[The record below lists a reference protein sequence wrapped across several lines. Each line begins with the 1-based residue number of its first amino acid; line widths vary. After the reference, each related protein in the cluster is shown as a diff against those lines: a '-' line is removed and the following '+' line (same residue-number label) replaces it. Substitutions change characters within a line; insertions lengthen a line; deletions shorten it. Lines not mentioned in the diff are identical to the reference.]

1 MNLINLKNK
10 KVLITGGTAG
20 IGLSILESFYKLEAD
35 IFTIGTNVENLKN
48 IQSSFPKIKTS
59 NFNLENHQKIEE
71 LVKEVKEKLGGL
83 DIVINNA
90 GITKD
95 NLAIRMSDEEW
106 NKVIN
111 INLTAVFLICKYSIK
126 AMMKQDAGSII
137 NISSIVGHTGNFGQ
151 ANYSSAKAGIVAM
164 SKSLA
169 KEYAKKNI
177 RINCISPGFIDT
189 KMTKNINEEFKK
201 KLIENIPMGF
211 CECCEWRFN
220 IDARRNCKR
229 RCVDYGRWLLSQR
242 AIQAAADEMAARLG
256 HVVHFQLSQ
265 LPARDHVS
273 WSGFYTR

>member
-10 KVLITGGTAG
+10 KVFITGGTAG

-35 IFTIGTNVENLKN
+35 IFTIGTNVENLKT
-48 IQSSFPKIKTS
+48 IQSNFPKIKTV

-71 LVKEVKEKLGGL
+71 LVKEAKDKLGGL

-126 AMMKQDAGSII
+126 DMMKQDAGSII

-201 KLIENIPMGF
+201 KLIENIPMGKLGTG
-211 CECCEWRFN
+211 N
-220 IDARRNCKR
+220 DIANCALFLAS
-229 RCVDYGRWLLSQR
+229 DLSSY
-242 AIQAAADEMAARLG
+242 ITGETIHVNGGMYMA
-256 HVVHFQLSQ
+256 
-265 LPARDHVS
+265 
-273 WSGFYTR
+273 

>member
-10 KVLITGGTAG
+10 KVFITGGTAG

-35 IFTIGTNVENLKN
+35 IFTIGTNVENLKT
-48 IQSSFPKIKTS
+48 IQSNFPKIKTS

-71 LVKEVKEKLGGL
+71 LVKEAKEKLGGL

-90 GITKD
+90 GVTKD

-126 AMMKQDAGSII
+126 VMMKQDSGSII

-164 SKSLA
+164 SLPVPNFPIGIFSISFFLNSSL
-169 KEYAKKNI
+169 I
-177 RINCISPGFIDT
+177 FLVIFVSINPGDIQFT
-189 KMTKNINEEFKK
+189 
-201 KLIENIPMGF
+201 LIF
-211 CECCEWRFN
+211 FF
-220 IDARRNCKR
+220 A
-229 RCVDYGRWLLSQR
+229 YSF
-242 AIQAAADEMAARLG
+242 ARL
-256 HVVHFQLSQ
+256 FDIATI
-265 LPARDHVS
+265 PALALE
-273 WSGFYTR
+273 

>member
-10 KVLITGGTAG
+10 KVFITGGTAG

-35 IFTIGTNVENLKN
+35 IFTIGTNVENLKT
-48 IQSSFPKIKTS
+48 IQSNFPKIKTI

-71 LVKEVKEKLGGL
+71 LVKEAKDKLGGL

-201 KLIENIPMGF
+201 KLIENIPMGKLGTG
-211 CECCEWRFN
+211 N
-220 IDARRNCKR
+220 DIANCALFLAS
-229 RCVDYGRWLLSQR
+229 DLSSY
-242 AIQAAADEMAARLG
+242 ITGETIHVNGGMYMA
-256 HVVHFQLSQ
+256 
-265 LPARDHVS
+265 
-273 WSGFYTR
+273 

>member
-10 KVLITGGTAG
+10 KVFITGGTAG

-35 IFTIGTNVENLKN
+35 IFTIGTNVENLKT
-48 IQSSFPKIKTS
+48 IQSNFPKIKTV
-59 NFNLENHQKIEE
+59 NFNLEDHQKIEE
-71 LVKEVKEKLGGL
+71 LVKEAKDKLGGL

-164 SKSLA
+164 SESLA

-201 KLIENIPMGF
+201 KLIENIPMGKLGTG
-211 CECCEWRFN
+211 N
-220 IDARRNCKR
+220 DIANCALFLAS
-229 RCVDYGRWLLSQR
+229 DLSSY
-242 AIQAAADEMAARLG
+242 ITGETIHVNGGMYMA
-256 HVVHFQLSQ
+256 
-265 LPARDHVS
+265 
-273 WSGFYTR
+273 

>member
-10 KVLITGGTAG
+10 KVFITGGTSG
-20 IGLSILESFYKLEAD
+20 IGLSILENFSKLEAD
-35 IFTIGTNVENLKN
+35 IFTIGTNVENLKT
-48 IQSSFPKIKTS
+48 IQNNFPKIKTS

-71 LVKEVKEKLGGL
+71 LVKEAKEKLGGL

-126 AMMKQDAGSII
+126 VMMKQDSGSII

-151 ANYSSAKAGIVAM
+151 ANYSSAKAGIIAM

-177 RINCISPGFIDT
+177 RVNCISPGFIDT
-189 KMTKNINEEFKK
+189 KMTKSINEEFKK
-201 KLIENIPMGF
+201 KLIENIPMGKLGSG
-211 CECCEWRFN
+211 N
-220 IDARRNCKR
+220 DIANCAIFLAS
-229 RCVDYGRWLLSQR
+229 DLSSY
-242 AIQAAADEMAARLG
+242 ITGETIHVNGGMYMA
-256 HVVHFQLSQ
+256 
-265 LPARDHVS
+265 
-273 WSGFYTR
+273 

>member
-1 MNLINLKNK
+1 MNLINLKSK
-10 KVLITGGTAG
+10 KVFITGGTAG

-35 IFTIGTNVENLKN
+35 IFTIGTNVENLKT
-48 IQSSFPKIKTS
+48 IQSNFPKIKTS
-59 NFNLENHQKIEE
+59 NFNLENHQKIEG
-71 LVKEVKEKLGGL
+71 LVKEAKEKLGGL

-126 AMMKQDAGSII
+126 VMMKQDAGSII

-201 KLIENIPMGF
+201 KLIENIPMGKLGTG
-211 CECCEWRFN
+211 N
-220 IDARRNCKR
+220 DIANCALFLAS
-229 RCVDYGRWLLSQR
+229 DLSSY
-242 AIQAAADEMAARLG
+242 ITGETI
-256 HVVHFQLSQ
+256 HVNGGMYMS
-265 LPARDHVS
+265 
-273 WSGFYTR
+273 

>member
-1 MNLINLKNK
+1 MNLINLKSK
-10 KVLITGGTAG
+10 KVFITGGTAG
-20 IGLSILESFYKLEAD
+20 IGLSILESFCKLEAD
-35 IFTIGTNVENLKN
+35 IFTIGTNVENLKT
-48 IQSSFPKIKTS
+48 IQNKFPKIKTS

-71 LVKEVKEKLGGL
+71 LVKDAKEKLGGL

-90 GITKD
+90 GVTKD
-95 NLAIRMSDEEW
+95 NLAIRMSNEEW

-126 AMMKQDAGSII
+126 VMMKQDSGSII

-201 KLIENIPMGF
+201 KLIENIPMGKLGTG
-211 CECCEWRFN
+211 N
-220 IDARRNCKR
+220 DIANCALFLAS
-229 RCVDYGRWLLSQR
+229 DLSSY
-242 AIQAAADEMAARLG
+242 ITGETIHVNGGMYMA
-256 HVVHFQLSQ
+256 
-265 LPARDHVS
+265 
-273 WSGFYTR
+273 

>member
-10 KVLITGGTAG
+10 KVFITGGTAG
-20 IGLSILESFYKLEAD
+20 IGLSILESLYKLEAD
-35 IFTIGTNVENLKN
+35 IFTIGTNVENLTA
-48 IQSSFPKIKTS
+48 IQSNFPKIKTS

-71 LVKEVKEKLGGL
+71 LVKEAKEKLGGL
-83 DIVINNA
+83 DVVINNA

-126 AMMKQDAGSII
+126 VMMKQDAGSII

-201 KLIENIPMGF
+201 KLIENIPMGKLGTG
-211 CECCEWRFN
+211 N
-220 IDARRNCKR
+220 DIANCALFLAS
-229 RCVDYGRWLLSQR
+229 DLSSY
-242 AIQAAADEMAARLG
+242 ITGETIHVNGGMYMA
-256 HVVHFQLSQ
+256 
-265 LPARDHVS
+265 
-273 WSGFYTR
+273 

>member
-10 KVLITGGTAG
+10 KVFITGGTSG
-20 IGLSILESFYKLEAD
+20 IGLSILENFYKLEAD
-35 IFTIGTNVENLKN
+35 IFTIGTNVENLKT
-48 IQSSFPKIKTS
+48 IQNNFPKIKTS

-71 LVKEVKEKLGGL
+71 LVKEAKEKLGGL

-126 AMMKQDAGSII
+126 VMMKQDSGSII

-151 ANYSSAKAGIVAM
+151 ANYSSTKAGIIAM

-177 RINCISPGFIDT
+177 RVNCISPGFIDT
-189 KMTKNINEEFKK
+189 KMTKNINAEFKK
-201 KLIENIPMGF
+201 KLIENIPMGKLG
-211 CECCEWRFN
+211 N
-220 IDARRNCKR
+220 GNDIANCAIFLAS
-229 RCVDYGRWLLSQR
+229 DLSSY
-242 AIQAAADEMAARLG
+242 ITGETIHVNGGMYMA
-256 HVVHFQLSQ
+256 
-265 LPARDHVS
+265 
-273 WSGFYTR
+273 

>member
-10 KVLITGGTAG
+10 KVFITGGTAG

-35 IFTIGTNVENLKN
+35 IFTIGTNVENLKT
-48 IQSSFPKIKTS
+48 IQNNFPKIKTS

-71 LVKEVKEKLGGL
+71 LVKEAKEKLGGL
-83 DIVINNA
+83 DVVINNA
-90 GITKD
+90 GVTKD

-106 NKVIN
+106 NKVIS

-126 AMMKQDAGSII
+126 AMMKQDSGSII

-177 RINCISPGFIDT
+177 RVNCISPGFIDT

-201 KLIENIPMGF
+201 KLIENIPMGKLGTG
-211 CECCEWRFN
+211 N
-220 IDARRNCKR
+220 DIANCALFLAS
-229 RCVDYGRWLLSQR
+229 DLSSY
-242 AIQAAADEMAARLG
+242 ITGETIHVNGGMYMA
-256 HVVHFQLSQ
+256 
-265 LPARDHVS
+265 
-273 WSGFYTR
+273 

>member
-10 KVLITGGTAG
+10 KVFITGGTSG
-20 IGLSILESFYKLEAD
+20 IGFSILENFYKLDAD
-35 IFTIGTNVENLKN
+35 IFTIGTNIENLKT
-48 IQSSFPKIKTS
+48 IQNNFPKIKTS

-71 LVKEVKEKLGGL
+71 LVKEAKEKLGGL

-126 AMMKQDAGSII
+126 VMMKQDSGSII

-151 ANYSSAKAGIVAM
+151 ANYSSAKAGIIAM

-177 RINCISPGFIDT
+177 RVNCISPGFIDT
-189 KMTKNINEEFKK
+189 KMTKSINEEFKK
-201 KLIENIPMGF
+201 KLIENIPMGKLG
-211 CECCEWRFN
+211 N
-220 IDARRNCKR
+220 GNDIANCAIFLAS
-229 RCVDYGRWLLSQR
+229 DLSSY
-242 AIQAAADEMAARLG
+242 ITGETIHVNGGMYMA
-256 HVVHFQLSQ
+256 
-265 LPARDHVS
+265 
-273 WSGFYTR
+273 

>member
-10 KVLITGGTAG
+10 KVFITGGTAG

-35 IFTIGTNVENLKN
+35 IFTIGTNVENLKT
-48 IQSSFPKIKTS
+48 IQSNFPKIKTS
-59 NFNLENHQKIEE
+59 NFNLENHQKIEG
-71 LVKEVKEKLGGL
+71 LVKEAKEKLGGL

-126 AMMKQDAGSII
+126 VMMKQDAGSII

-189 KMTKNINEEFKK
+189 KMTKSINEEFKK
-201 KLIENIPMGF
+201 KLIENIPMGKLGTG
-211 CECCEWRFN
+211 N
-220 IDARRNCKR
+220 DIANCALFLAS
-229 RCVDYGRWLLSQR
+229 DLSSY
-242 AIQAAADEMAARLG
+242 ITGETIHVNGGMYMA
-256 HVVHFQLSQ
+256 
-265 LPARDHVS
+265 
-273 WSGFYTR
+273 

>member
-10 KVLITGGTAG
+10 KVFITGGTAG

-35 IFTIGTNVENLKN
+35 IFTIGTNVENLKT
-48 IQSSFPKIKTS
+48 IQSNFPKIKTA

-71 LVKEVKEKLGGL
+71 LVKEAKDKLGGL

-169 KEYAKKNI
+169 KEYAKRNI

-201 KLIENIPMGF
+201 KLIENIPMGKLGTG
-211 CECCEWRFN
+211 N
-220 IDARRNCKR
+220 DIANCALFLAS
-229 RCVDYGRWLLSQR
+229 DLSSY
-242 AIQAAADEMAARLG
+242 ITGETIHVNGGMYMA
-256 HVVHFQLSQ
+256 
-265 LPARDHVS
+265 
-273 WSGFYTR
+273 

>member
-35 IFTIGTNVENLKN
+35 IFTIGTNIENLKN

-71 LVKEVKEKLGGL
+71 LIKEVKEKLGGL

-95 NLAIRMSDEEW
+95 NLAIRMSHEEW

-201 KLIENIPMGF
+201 KLIENIPMGKLGTG
-211 CECCEWRFN
+211 N
-220 IDARRNCKR
+220 DIANCALFLAS
-229 RCVDYGRWLLSQR
+229 DLSSY
-242 AIQAAADEMAARLG
+242 ITGETIHVNGGMYMA
-256 HVVHFQLSQ
+256 
-265 LPARDHVS
+265 
-273 WSGFYTR
+273 

>member
-10 KVLITGGTAG
+10 KVFITGGTAG

-35 IFTIGTNVENLKN
+35 IFTIGTNVENLKT
-48 IQSSFPKIKTS
+48 IQSNFPKIKTA

-71 LVKEVKEKLGGL
+71 LVKEAKDKLGGL

-189 KMTKNINEEFKK
+189 KMTKNINEEFKN
-201 KLIENIPMGF
+201 KLIENIPMGKLGTG
-211 CECCEWRFN
+211 N
-220 IDARRNCKR
+220 DIANCALFLAS
-229 RCVDYGRWLLSQR
+229 DLSSY
-242 AIQAAADEMAARLG
+242 ITGETIHVNGGMYMA
-256 HVVHFQLSQ
+256 
-265 LPARDHVS
+265 
-273 WSGFYTR
+273 

>member
-1 MNLINLKNK
+1 
-10 KVLITGGTAG
+10 
-20 IGLSILESFYKLEAD
+20 
-35 IFTIGTNVENLKN
+35 
-48 IQSSFPKIKTS
+48 
-59 NFNLENHQKIEE
+59 
-71 LVKEVKEKLGGL
+71 L

-90 GITKD
+90 GVTKD

-126 AMMKQDAGSII
+126 VMMKQDSGSII

-177 RINCISPGFIDT
+177 RVNCISPGFIDT

-201 KLIENIPMGF
+201 KLIENIPMGKLGTG
-211 CECCEWRFN
+211 N
-220 IDARRNCKR
+220 DIANCALFLAS
-229 RCVDYGRWLLSQR
+229 DLSGY
-242 AIQAAADEMAARLG
+242 ITGETIHVNGGMYMA
-256 HVVHFQLSQ
+256 
-265 LPARDHVS
+265 
-273 WSGFYTR
+273 

>member
-10 KVLITGGTAG
+10 KVFITGGTAG

-35 IFTIGTNVENLKN
+35 IFTIGTNIENLKT
-48 IQSSFPKIKTS
+48 IQSNFPKIKTA

-71 LVKEVKEKLGGL
+71 LVKEAKDKLGGL

-201 KLIENIPMGF
+201 KLIENIPMGKLGTG
-211 CECCEWRFN
+211 N
-220 IDARRNCKR
+220 DIANCALFLAS
-229 RCVDYGRWLLSQR
+229 DLSSY
-242 AIQAAADEMAARLG
+242 ITGETIHVNGGMYMA
-256 HVVHFQLSQ
+256 
-265 LPARDHVS
+265 
-273 WSGFYTR
+273 

>member
-10 KVLITGGTAG
+10 KVFITGGTAG

-35 IFTIGTNVENLKN
+35 IFTIGTNVENLKT
-48 IQSSFPKIKTS
+48 IQSNFPKIKTV

-71 LVKEVKEKLGGL
+71 LVKEAKDKLGGL

-126 AMMKQDAGSII
+126 AMMKQDIGSII

-201 KLIENIPMGF
+201 KLIENIPMGKLGTG
-211 CECCEWRFN
+211 N
-220 IDARRNCKR
+220 DIANCALFLAS
-229 RCVDYGRWLLSQR
+229 DLSSY
-242 AIQAAADEMAARLG
+242 ITGETIHVNGGMYMA
-256 HVVHFQLSQ
+256 
-265 LPARDHVS
+265 
-273 WSGFYTR
+273 

>member
-10 KVLITGGTAG
+10 KVFITGGTAG

-35 IFTIGTNVENLKN
+35 IFTIGTNVENLKT
-48 IQSSFPKIKTS
+48 IQSNFPKIKTV
-59 NFNLENHQKIEE
+59 NFNLEDHQKIEE
-71 LVKEVKEKLGGL
+71 LVKEAKDKLGGL

-201 KLIENIPMGF
+201 KLIENIPMGKLGTG
-211 CECCEWRFN
+211 N
-220 IDARRNCKR
+220 DIANCALFLAS
-229 RCVDYGRWLLSQR
+229 DLSSY
-242 AIQAAADEMAARLG
+242 ITGETIHVNGGMYMA
-256 HVVHFQLSQ
+256 
-265 LPARDHVS
+265 
-273 WSGFYTR
+273 

>member
-10 KVLITGGTAG
+10 KVFITGGTSG
-20 IGLSILESFYKLEAD
+20 IGLSILENFYKLEAD
-35 IFTIGTNVENLKN
+35 IFTIGTNVENLKT
-48 IQSSFPKIKTS
+48 IQNNFPKIKTS

-71 LVKEVKEKLGGL
+71 LVKEAKEKLGGL

-126 AMMKQDAGSII
+126 VMMKQDSGSII

-151 ANYSSAKAGIVAM
+151 ANYSSTKAGIIAM

-177 RINCISPGFIDT
+177 RVNCISPGFIDT

-201 KLIENIPMGF
+201 KLIENIPMGKLG
-211 CECCEWRFN
+211 N
-220 IDARRNCKR
+220 GNDIANCAIFLAS
-229 RCVDYGRWLLSQR
+229 DLSSY
-242 AIQAAADEMAARLG
+242 ITGETIHVNGGMYMA
-256 HVVHFQLSQ
+256 
-265 LPARDHVS
+265 
-273 WSGFYTR
+273 

>member
-10 KVLITGGTAG
+10 KVFITGGTSG
-20 IGLSILESFYKLEAD
+20 IGLSILENFYKLDAD
-35 IFTIGTNVENLKN
+35 IFTIGTNVENLKT
-48 IQSSFPKIKTS
+48 IQNNFPKIKTS

-71 LVKEVKEKLGGL
+71 LVKEAKEKLGGL

-126 AMMKQDAGSII
+126 VMMKQDSGSII

-151 ANYSSAKAGIVAM
+151 ANYSSTKAGIIAM

-177 RINCISPGFIDT
+177 RVNCISPGFIDT

-201 KLIENIPMGF
+201 KLIENIPMGKLG
-211 CECCEWRFN
+211 N
-220 IDARRNCKR
+220 GNDIANCAIFLAS
-229 RCVDYGRWLLSQR
+229 DLSSY
-242 AIQAAADEMAARLG
+242 ITGETIHVNGGMYMA
-256 HVVHFQLSQ
+256 
-265 LPARDHVS
+265 
-273 WSGFYTR
+273 

>member
-10 KVLITGGTAG
+10 KVFITGGTSG
-20 IGLSILESFYKLEAD
+20 IGLSVLENFYKLEAD
-35 IFTIGTNVENLKN
+35 IFTIGTNVENLKT
-48 IQSSFPKIKTS
+48 IQNNFPKIKTS

-71 LVKEVKEKLGGL
+71 LVKEAKEKLGGL

-95 NLAIRMSDEEW
+95 NLAIRMSYEEW

-126 AMMKQDAGSII
+126 VMMKQDSGSII

-151 ANYSSAKAGIVAM
+151 ANYSSAKAGIIAM

-177 RINCISPGFIDT
+177 RVNCISPGFIDT
-189 KMTKNINEEFKK
+189 KMTKSINEEFKK
-201 KLIENIPMGF
+201 KLMENIPMGKLG
-211 CECCEWRFN
+211 N
-220 IDARRNCKR
+220 GNDIANCAIFLAS
-229 RCVDYGRWLLSQR
+229 DLSSY
-242 AIQAAADEMAARLG
+242 ITGETIHVNGGMYMA
-256 HVVHFQLSQ
+256 
-265 LPARDHVS
+265 
-273 WSGFYTR
+273 

>member
-1 MNLINLKNK
+1 MNLINLKHK
-10 KVLITGGTAG
+10 KVFITGGTAG

-35 IFTIGTNVENLKN
+35 IFTIGTNIENLKT
-48 IQSSFPKIKTS
+48 IQGNFPKIKTA

-71 LVKEVKEKLGGL
+71 LVKEAKDKLGGL

-111 INLTAVFLICKYSIK
+111 VNLTAVFLICKYSIK

-169 KEYAKKNI
+169 KEYAKRNI

-201 KLIENIPMGF
+201 KLIENIPMGKLGTG
-211 CECCEWRFN
+211 N
-220 IDARRNCKR
+220 DIANCALFLAS
-229 RCVDYGRWLLSQR
+229 DLSSY
-242 AIQAAADEMAARLG
+242 ITGETIHVNGGMYMA
-256 HVVHFQLSQ
+256 
-265 LPARDHVS
+265 
-273 WSGFYTR
+273 

>member
-10 KVLITGGTAG
+10 KVFITGGTAG

-35 IFTIGTNVENLKN
+35 IFTIGTNVENLKT
-48 IQSSFPKIKTS
+48 IQSNFPKIKTS

-71 LVKEVKEKLGGL
+71 LVKEAKEKLGGL

-90 GITKD
+90 GVTKD

-106 NKVIN
+106 NKVIS

-126 AMMKQDAGSII
+126 AMMKQDSGSII

-177 RINCISPGFIDT
+177 RVNCISPGFIDT

-201 KLIENIPMGF
+201 KLIENIPMGKLGTG
-211 CECCEWRFN
+211 N
-220 IDARRNCKR
+220 DIANCALFLAS
-229 RCVDYGRWLLSQR
+229 DLSSY
-242 AIQAAADEMAARLG
+242 ITGETIHVNGGMYMA
-256 HVVHFQLSQ
+256 
-265 LPARDHVS
+265 
-273 WSGFYTR
+273 

>member
-10 KVLITGGTAG
+10 KVFITGGASG
-20 IGLSILESFYKLEAD
+20 IGLSILEIFYKLDAD
-35 IFTIGTNVENLKN
+35 IFTIGTNVENLKT
-48 IQSSFPKIKTS
+48 IQNNFPKIKTS

-71 LVKEVKEKLGGL
+71 LVKEAKEKLGGL

-126 AMMKQDAGSII
+126 VMMKQDSGSII

-151 ANYSSAKAGIVAM
+151 ANYSSAKAGIIAM

-177 RINCISPGFIDT
+177 RVNCISPGFIDT

-201 KLIENIPMGF
+201 KLIENIPMGKLG
-211 CECCEWRFN
+211 N
-220 IDARRNCKR
+220 GNDIANCAIFLAS
-229 RCVDYGRWLLSQR
+229 DLSSY
-242 AIQAAADEMAARLG
+242 ITGETIHVNGGMYMA
-256 HVVHFQLSQ
+256 
-265 LPARDHVS
+265 
-273 WSGFYTR
+273 

>member
-10 KVLITGGTAG
+10 KVFITGGTAG

-35 IFTIGTNVENLKN
+35 IFTIGTNVENLKT
-48 IQSSFPKIKTS
+48 IQSNFPKIKTA

-71 LVKEVKEKLGGL
+71 LVKEAKDKLGGL

-151 ANYSSAKAGIVAM
+151 ANYSSTKAGIVAM

-201 KLIENIPMGF
+201 KLIENIPMGKLGTG
-211 CECCEWRFN
+211 N
-220 IDARRNCKR
+220 DIANCALFLAS
-229 RCVDYGRWLLSQR
+229 DLSSY
-242 AIQAAADEMAARLG
+242 ITGETIHVNGGMYMA
-256 HVVHFQLSQ
+256 
-265 LPARDHVS
+265 
-273 WSGFYTR
+273 

>member
-10 KVLITGGTAG
+10 KVFITGGTSG
-20 IGLSILESFYKLEAD
+20 IGFSILENFYKLDAD
-35 IFTIGTNVENLKN
+35 IFTIGTNVENLKT
-48 IQSSFPKIKTS
+48 IQNNFPKIKTS

-71 LVKEVKEKLGGL
+71 LVKEAKEKLGGL
-83 DIVINNA
+83 DVVINNA

-126 AMMKQDAGSII
+126 VMMKQDSGSII

-151 ANYSSAKAGIVAM
+151 ANYSSAKAGIIAM

-177 RINCISPGFIDT
+177 RVNCISPGFINT
-189 KMTKNINEEFKK
+189 KMTKSINEEFKK
-201 KLIENIPMGF
+201 KLIENIPMGKLG
-211 CECCEWRFN
+211 N
-220 IDARRNCKR
+220 GNDIANCAIFLAS
-229 RCVDYGRWLLSQR
+229 DLSSY
-242 AIQAAADEMAARLG
+242 ITGETIHVNGGMYMA
-256 HVVHFQLSQ
+256 
-265 LPARDHVS
+265 
-273 WSGFYTR
+273 

>member
-1 MNLINLKNK
+1 MNLINFKNK
-10 KVLITGGTAG
+10 KVFITGGTAA

-35 IFTIGTNVENLKN
+35 IFTIGTNIENLKS
-48 IQSSFPKIKTS
+48 IQNNFPKIKTS

-71 LVKEVKEKLGGL
+71 LVKEAKDKLGGL
-83 DIVINNA
+83 DVVINNA

-126 AMMKQDAGSII
+126 AMMKQDSGSII

-177 RINCISPGFIDT
+177 RVNCISPGFIDT

-201 KLIENIPMGF
+201 KLIENIPMGKLGSG
-211 CECCEWRFN
+211 N
-220 IDARRNCKR
+220 DIANCAIFLAS
-229 RCVDYGRWLLSQR
+229 DLSSY
-242 AIQAAADEMAARLG
+242 ITGETIHVNGGMYMA
-256 HVVHFQLSQ
+256 
-265 LPARDHVS
+265 
-273 WSGFYTR
+273 

>member
-189 KMTKNINEEFKK
+189 KMN
-201 KLIENIPMGF
+201 
-211 CECCEWRFN
+211 
-220 IDARRNCKR
+220 
-229 RCVDYGRWLLSQR
+229 
-242 AIQAAADEMAARLG
+242 
-256 HVVHFQLSQ
+256 
-265 LPARDHVS
+265 
-273 WSGFYTR
+273 

>member
-10 KVLITGGTAG
+10 KVFITGGTAG

-35 IFTIGTNVENLKN
+35 IFTIGTNVENLKT
-48 IQSSFPKIKTS
+48 IQSNFPKIKTV

-71 LVKEVKEKLGGL
+71 LVKEAKDKLGGL

-201 KLIENIPMGF
+201 KLIENIPMGKLGTG
-211 CECCEWRFN
+211 N
-220 IDARRNCKR
+220 DIANCALFLAS
-229 RCVDYGRWLLSQR
+229 DLSCY
-242 AIQAAADEMAARLG
+242 ITGETIHVNGGMYMA
-256 HVVHFQLSQ
+256 
-265 LPARDHVS
+265 
-273 WSGFYTR
+273 

>member
-1 MNLINLKNK
+1 
-10 KVLITGGTAG
+10 TSG
-20 IGLSILESFYKLEAD
+20 IGLSILENFYKLEAD
-35 IFTIGTNVENLKN
+35 IFTIGTNVENLKT
-48 IQSSFPKIKTS
+48 IQNNFPKIKTS

-71 LVKEVKEKLGGL
+71 LVKEAKEKLGGL

-126 AMMKQDAGSII
+126 VMMKQDSGSII

-151 ANYSSAKAGIVAM
+151 ANYSSAKAGIIAM

-177 RINCISPGFIDT
+177 RVNCISPGFIDT
-189 KMTKNINEEFKK
+189 KMTKSINEEFKK
-201 KLIENIPMGF
+201 KLIENIPMGKLG
-211 CECCEWRFN
+211 N
-220 IDARRNCKR
+220 GNDIANCAIFLAS
-229 RCVDYGRWLLSQR
+229 DLSSY
-242 AIQAAADEMAARLG
+242 ITGETIHVNGGMYMA
-256 HVVHFQLSQ
+256 
-265 LPARDHVS
+265 
-273 WSGFYTR
+273 

>member
-1 MNLINLKNK
+1 MNLFNLKNK

-48 IQSSFPKIKTS
+48 IQSSFPQIKTS

-95 NLAIRMSDEEW
+95 NLAIRMSDEDW

-201 KLIENIPMGF
+201 KLIENIPMGKLGTG
-211 CECCEWRFN
+211 N
-220 IDARRNCKR
+220 DIANCALFLAS
-229 RCVDYGRWLLSQR
+229 DLSSY
-242 AIQAAADEMAARLG
+242 ITGETIHVNGGMYMA
-256 HVVHFQLSQ
+256 
-265 LPARDHVS
+265 
-273 WSGFYTR
+273 

>member
-10 KVLITGGTAG
+10 KVFITGGTAG

-48 IQSSFPKIKTS
+48 IQSNFPKIKTA

-71 LVKEVKEKLGGL
+71 LVKEAKDKLGGL

-201 KLIENIPMGF
+201 KLIENIPMGKLGTG
-211 CECCEWRFN
+211 N
-220 IDARRNCKR
+220 DIANCALFLAS
-229 RCVDYGRWLLSQR
+229 DLSSY
-242 AIQAAADEMAARLG
+242 ITGETIHVNGGMYMA
-256 HVVHFQLSQ
+256 
-265 LPARDHVS
+265 
-273 WSGFYTR
+273 

>member
-10 KVLITGGTAG
+10 KIFITGGASG
-20 IGLSILESFYKLEAD
+20 IGLSILENFYKLDAD
-35 IFTIGTNVENLKN
+35 IFTIGTNVENLKT
-48 IQSSFPKIKTS
+48 IQNNFPKIKTS

-71 LVKEVKEKLGGL
+71 LVKEAKEKLGGL

-126 AMMKQDAGSII
+126 VMMKQDSGSII

-151 ANYSSAKAGIVAM
+151 ANYSSAKAGIIAM

-177 RINCISPGFIDT
+177 RVNCISPGFIDT

-201 KLIENIPMGF
+201 KLIENIPMGKLG
-211 CECCEWRFN
+211 N
-220 IDARRNCKR
+220 GNDIANCAIFLAS
-229 RCVDYGRWLLSQR
+229 DLSSY
-242 AIQAAADEMAARLG
+242 ITGETIHVNGGMYMA
-256 HVVHFQLSQ
+256 
-265 LPARDHVS
+265 
-273 WSGFYTR
+273 